1 METKFRAMRINAVL
15 AMSIMTSAINAQSID
30 GLSWLSGCWA
40 LENAEAG
47 TIESWLAPAG
57 GMLLGVSR
65 TVKSGKTVAYE
76 FMQIH
81 ALANGTLAFTA
92 KPSNQSE
99 ATFTLLRAGQREVVF
114 ENKTHDFPQR
124 VGYRLVGPDALMARI
139 EGTRNGK
146 ERAIDY
152 PMRRTACAGETK

>member
-1 METKFRAMRINAVL
+1 MKTNSHAVHFKVLL
-15 AMSIMTSAINAQSID
+15 AMCLMPFATNAQSVD
-30 GLSWLSGCWA
+30 ELSWLSGCWA
-40 LENAEAG
+40 IENAEAG

-76 FMQIH
+76 FMQIR
-81 ALANGTLAFTA
+81 ALENGTLAFTA

-99 ATFTLLRAGQREVVF
+99 ATFTLLRAASREVIF

-124 VGYRLVGPDALMARI
+124 VSYRLIRPDALVARI

-152 PMRRTACAGETK
+152 PMRRTVCAGETK